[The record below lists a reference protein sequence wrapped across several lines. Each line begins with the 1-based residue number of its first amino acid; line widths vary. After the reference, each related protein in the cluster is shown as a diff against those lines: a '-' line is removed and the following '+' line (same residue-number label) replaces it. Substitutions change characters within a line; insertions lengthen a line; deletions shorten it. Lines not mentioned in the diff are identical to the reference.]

1 MITVFKHSLKK
12 YRGAILGW
20 GITLALLAMMFG
32 LFFDSISANGA
43 QFQALLETYP
53 KELIAFFSASG
64 AFDMTTAEG
73 FLSIEYFSFM
83 PLVIGVFAVLAGSG
97 ILAAD
102 EESGILDLIA
112 SQPVSRSSLFWGRF
126 FALIVTLILIL
137 TLGYAGVMLGTT
149 YSKMELDPIM
159 TIFPFASMFAYLL
172 FFAGLALLL
181 SMWLPSRSSAS
192 MVSGIVLVAGFFI
205 NGLAHV
211 NETLASVEP
220 FLPNSYYQ
228 SEGWLDGFRW
238 DWFAILIGVGLL
250 FTLIACWA
258 FLRRD
263 IRVGGE
269 GSFRLPWFRRRKSV
283 AAKA

>member
-1 MITVFKHSLKK
+1 MITIFKHALSKN
-12 YRGAILGW
+12 RGAILGW
-20 GITLALLAMMFG
+20 GLTLALLAMMFA

-83 PLVIGVFAVLAGSG
+83 PLVIGVFAVIAGSG
-97 ILAAD
+97 VLVAD
-102 EESGILDLIA
+102 EESGVLDLIA
-112 SQPVSRSSLFWGRF
+112 AQPVSRSSLFWGRL

-137 TLGYAGVMLGTT
+137 ALGYAGVMLGTT
-149 YSKMELDPIM
+149 YSKMELDPLM
-159 TIFPFASMFAYLL
+159 TIFPFASMFAYLF

-192 MVSGIVLVAGFFI
+192 MVSGIVLAAGFFL
-205 NGLAHV
+205 NGMAHV
-211 NETLASVEP
+211 NDTLANVEP
-220 FLPNSYYQ
+220 FLPNTYYQ
-228 SEGWLDGFRW
+228 SEGWLDGFKW
-238 DWFAILIGVGLL
+238 DWFAILVGVGLL
-250 FTLIACWA
+250 FALLAWWS

-269 GSFRLPWFRRRKSV
+269 GSFRLPWFRRRV
-283 AAKA
+283 AAKT